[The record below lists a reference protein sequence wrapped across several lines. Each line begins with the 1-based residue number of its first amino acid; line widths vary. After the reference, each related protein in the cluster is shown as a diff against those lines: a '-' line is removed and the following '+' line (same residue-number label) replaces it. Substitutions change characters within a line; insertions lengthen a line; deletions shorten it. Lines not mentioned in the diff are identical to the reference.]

1 MIISGWRP
9 RQIGYTWVFVLIAGE
24 EVGQRWRAMN
34 TAVEH
39 YRKGLKCERRVER
52 ERRIRELAPTKRRT
66 WNHFL
71 VTRVCVIC
79 CVFSDSLIFDFF
91 FCSCCCLF
99 LGEARARALRRF
111 IPHPA
116 RGPHGPRLFFY
127 LSLISNGIW
136 HQAGSSSWI
145 CIFLLSLSLSLYLS
159 LFFLASSSK
168 LLKAFAS
175 SCCWITPLVSWLRSP
190 TLNQSPKAETL
201 IMGISI
207 LRGTKHIYTFL
218 PFFFFVVCC
227 CCWLDSFCS
236 FSDEKH
242 QDTLCVVWQN
252 EI

>member
-1 MIISGWRP
+1 MESYEYSSGTLP
-9 RQIGYTWVFVLIAGE
+9 KGI
-24 EVGQRWRAMN
+24 EVWAKSR
-34 TAVEH
+34 
-39 YRKGLKCERRVER
+39 ER
-52 ERRIRELAPTKRRT
+52 EKDPWAGAYKTTHLKSFPCHK
-66 WNHFL
+66 
-71 VTRVCVIC
+71 
-79 CVFSDSLIFDFF
+79 SLRHLLCFFWLFDFWFF

-145 CIFLLSLSLSLYLS
+145 CRFLLLSLSLSLYLS